1 MPVIASDLK
10 YRLSGGAANTS
21 PAASLGGKVSN
32 TEVELSP
39 ILNNIFD
46 DVTADQSLAG
56 KTEYRCIYVTNEHA
70 TDGLSAGKIWI
81 AANTPSAGTIIAIG
95 LDPAGVGDGNTTGE
109 ATTIADEDD
118 VPTGV
123 TFSSPSTEGAAL
135 TTAAIPAQEGF
146 AVWIRRSVSPATEAV
161 ANDPFTLTFKGTP
174 A

>member
-56 KTEYRCIYVTNEHA
+56 KTEYRCIYVMNEHA

-81 AANTPSAGTIIAIG
+81 VPVIQAVNTIDYIAEYIRNLNKLSFIIQSKRACYKN
-95 LDPAGVGDGNTTGE
+95 L
-109 ATTIADEDD
+109 
-118 VPTGV
+118 
-123 TFSSPSTEGAAL
+123 L
-135 TTAAIPAQEGF
+135 C
-146 AVWIRRSVSPATEAV
+146 
-161 ANDPFTLTFKGTP
+161 
-174 A
+174 